1 MYNIRLRVIYY
12 VFVNSHVMDKV
23 SYEVYTYEHQDHS
36 SNLAAGVLFTALGVG
51 ALFLGFLALGG
62 PADISAKSGNWESKP
77 EEVDKSCLEPI
88 ITSLESS

>member
-1 MYNIRLRVIYY
+1 MSLLTATSWTKYLIEFLCNQ
-12 VFVNSHVMDKV
+12 
-23 SYEVYTYEHQDHS
+23 HQDYS

-51 ALFLGFLALGG
+51 ALFLAFLALGG
-62 PADISAKSGNWESKP
+62 PADICAKSENWESKP